1 MRKILKRAMT
11 FLLCVILT
19 VSCIS
24 GFNLSEAEAA
34 EPIVVVIDPGHGG
47 SNLGTDYLP
56 IPEKHYTMVVALYMK
71 EQLEKYENV
80 KVYLT
85 HTEDI
90 DMSLEERA
98 AFAAE
103 VQADFLFSLHFNMSI
118 SHILYG
124 SEVWV
129 PSTGLLYSQG
139 YSMGNEFLNQF
150 EEMGLFNRGIKTR
163 IGSKGTDYYGI
174 IRQCAIRNIPS
185 IIVEHCH
192 VDNSNDA
199 AYLQTQ
205 ESLKEFGV
213 RDAEAVARYF
223 GLVSKDGKTD
233 YRNYAPLAVP
243 VPASRVYNDS
253 TPPVYVGANLINYD
267 KTGKYATVELTALD
281 GESVIQYYSYSW
293 DNGLTWSPLQP
304 WIKGSPTMTVSVSM
318 SYGKKDN
325 LIFKAYNLYDKSTES
340 NIIKLN

>member
-103 VQADFLFSLHFNMSI
+103 VQADFLF
-118 SHILYG
+118 
-124 SEVWV
+124 
-129 PSTGLLYSQG
+129 
-139 YSMGNEFLNQF
+139 
-150 EEMGLFNRGIKTR
+150 
-163 IGSKGTDYYGI
+163 
-174 IRQCAIRNIPS
+174 
-185 IIVEHCH
+185 
-192 VDNSNDA
+192 
-199 AYLQTQ
+199 
-205 ESLKEFGV
+205 
-213 RDAEAVARYF
+213 
-223 GLVSKDGKTD
+223 
-233 YRNYAPLAVP
+233 
-243 VPASRVYNDS
+243 
-253 TPPVYVGANLINYD
+253 
-267 KTGKYATVELTALD
+267 
-281 GESVIQYYSYSW
+281 
-293 DNGLTWSPLQP
+293 
-304 WIKGSPTMTVSVSM
+304 
-318 SYGKKDN
+318 
-325 LIFKAYNLYDKSTES
+325 
-340 NIIKLN
+340 